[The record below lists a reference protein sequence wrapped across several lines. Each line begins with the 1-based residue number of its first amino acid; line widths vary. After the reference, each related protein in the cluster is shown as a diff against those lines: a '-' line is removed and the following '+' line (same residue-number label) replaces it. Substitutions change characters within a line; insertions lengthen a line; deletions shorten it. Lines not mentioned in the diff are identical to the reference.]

1 MKLSLICLLFS
12 LLISAS
18 ERIAAEED
26 SLLYIYEPE
35 LRSPFSDTFRQMLSH
50 ANNNEFDLATN
61 LSDVLLEAHL
71 DFADSNP
78 VLYGQLMVNHGI
90 VRTAATDYEV
100 ALPSI
105 NDGLKHLESRTKPF
119 SVDLI
124 RGLMA
129 KAIAEFSLDQNT
141 EAEDTFRRVQHIV
154 HRNQGVYASSQL
166 SALSWIT
173 KANLK
178 RGEVLAADREQ
189 RFTLRVAEQS
199 FGSQSVEIVPFL
211 TSIGAYFA
219 SRGSTIPTLMQSDA
233 RLQRDLLFRRSV
245 DLYQRAV
252 RILETTYGEDD
263 IRLVKPLRGLAH
275 ARLLQVTNR
284 KRAEA
289 ALTRSLKIV
298 NNHSGSD
305 LTDRAIALVDL
316 GDFYTIMRDEKA
328 SPLYLEAWN
337 KLQEDEQ
344 TRAFAAQ
351 LFALP
356 ERLFPS
362 ESDTLFLDRR
372 PDAADE
378 DEELFV
384 NLEYSVTAAGTVKS
398 VRVIDKNVPNEQVR
412 ILRYQVRN
420 ALYRPR
426 IEDGELVA
434 TEGLTFYQP
443 FSVSSSNIAN
453 APSTSND
460 ILTAPESAPHKQM
473 AR

>member
-1 MKLSLICLLFS
+1 
-12 LLISAS
+12 
-18 ERIAAEED
+18 
-26 SLLYIYEPE
+26 
-35 LRSPFSDTFRQMLSH
+35 
-50 ANNNEFDLATN
+50 
-61 LSDVLLEAHL
+61 
-71 DFADSNP
+71 
-78 VLYGQLMVNHGI
+78 
-90 VRTAATDYEV
+90 
-100 ALPSI
+100 
-105 NDGLKHLESRTKPF
+105 
-119 SVDLI
+119 
-124 RGLMA
+124 
-129 KAIAEFSLDQNT
+129 
-141 EAEDTFRRVQHIV
+141 
-154 HRNQGVYASSQL
+154 
-166 SALSWIT
+166 
-173 KANLK
+173 
-178 RGEVLAADREQ
+178 
-189 RFTLRVAEQS
+189 
-199 FGSQSVEIVPFL
+199 
-211 TSIGAYFA
+211 
-219 SRGSTIPTLMQSDA
+219 
-233 RLQRDLLFRRSV
+233 
-245 DLYQRAV
+245 
-252 RILETTYGEDD
+252 
-263 IRLVKPLRGLAH
+263 
-275 ARLLQVTNR
+275 
-284 KRAEA
+284 
-289 ALTRSLKIV
+289 
-298 NNHSGSD
+298 
-305 LTDRAIALVDL
+305 
-316 GDFYTIMRDEKA
+316 MRDVKA

-384 NLEYSVTAAGTVKS
+384 SLEYSVTAAGTVKS